1 MKRTDNVILEKIVGY
16 CDDIDSLLERYDRD
30 FEKYTSDIAFQY
42 ACNMCII
49 QIGELVTRLSEELQ
63 GDHKEIPWRAIKGM
77 RNVHAHDYEKVDF
90 DIVWNTLTKEIPDLR
105 AKVMDILKEI
115 STDKEELR

>member
-63 GDHKEIPWRAIKGM
+63 GSHKEIPWRAIKGM

-115 STDKEELR
+115 SADKKELR

>member
-16 CDDIDSLLERYDRD
+16 CDDIDSLLERYDR
-30 FEKYTSDIAFQY
+30 
-42 ACNMCII
+42 
-49 QIGELVTRLSEELQ
+49 
-63 GDHKEIPWRAIKGM
+63 
-77 RNVHAHDYEKVDF
+77 DF

-115 STDKEELR
+115 STDKKELR